1 MVCLLGKRRT
11 AQQDPT
17 RVEVGG
23 PRRRPTSDVFTVN
36 ASDGMATV
44 QNAPGQAFGRYT
56 LLRRLA
62 SGGMGEIFLAKQ
74 GGQGG
79 FSKVVAIKRI
89 LAHYKED
96 DDHVRMFFD
105 EAKLQALLSDRHIVQ
120 IYDMGEIDD
129 HLFIAMEYVHGVS
142 WRKLLER
149 VASEKRQVHPAH
161 AVDLAVQVAR
171 GLSYAHNVKG
181 SHGEP
186 LNVVHRD
193 VSPQNAIISWDGEV
207 KVIDFGIA
215 KSDINDVHTTTGTLK
230 GKFAYMSPEQGS
242 GEKLDRRSDIFSFG
256 ICLWELLG
264 QKNPFKRGNVVAS
277 LAAIQNE
284 PHTKIGSLRR
294 DCRAFDRIIDKAL
307 AKDADKRYDDCSEI
321 AEDLVELYASG
332 RLEEPPQPLATWL
345 QTLFADEIEDHLAL
359 LDRVG
364 AGQGLSRRGDSERSK
379 PIGASPYGM
388 DAETSDP
395 RRRKAARLH
404 DAPTAVLA
412 DAPDTATAEPSLFD
426 GVATAP
432 GPPPSL
438 ATFGSETN
446 MGPPP
451 SLVDANSTD
460 SPVSL
465 DSSEYV
471 ALQTDSGVG
480 ELMGELPVVDIAPPM
495 KKGDTDPTV
504 SAPTS
509 VEALSGEVPAPP
521 ARGRSLL
528 KGTLFGLG
536 LGMVCVVGLLV
547 LAAPPDDG
555 GDAPANPVVSDEAP
569 DDTGGGAVPDD
580 DTGDDAVAA
589 DNGNATKV
597 ANASGRRVD
606 RPARR
611 TEVPTDERASRSDK
625 DDSSDPHDKGAAAKP
640 ATDPPDEGGDRDAT
654 SSTPDQDAPTAAD
667 DATSDTPTTSD
678 KPAPADKPAA
688 ATTRTDDK
696 PPARTRK
703 PPKRDKPAKT
713 ARKRDDRAKPAADDD
728 DTPPAKEPTRAD
740 PPPSE
745 PEPPKKVAVR
755 KPSAKLDA
763 RAPSGYRLS
772 GGSARRSFGVGSKG
786 VTVKVSGPEGG
797 HSFALRLTPTEGGAL
812 VTPMRE
818 CRTILRFNGGGIPCK
833 GTFKLPYNKRSVLR
847 VASPGKESIEIVLKL
862 SEP

>member
-1 MVCLLGKRRT
+1 
-11 AQQDPT
+11 
-17 RVEVGG
+17 VEIGRG
-23 PRRRPTSDVFTVN
+23 RPTSDVFTVN
-36 ASDGMATV
+36 ASDGMATM
-44 QNAPGQAFGRYT
+44 QQDPGQPFGRYT

-149 VASEKRQVHPAH
+149 VAAEGKKIHPAH

-193 VSPQNAIISWDGEV
+193 INPQNIIVSFDGEV

-215 KSDINDVHTTTGTLK
+215 KSDINDVHTATGTLK

-264 QKNPFKRGNVVAS
+264 GKNPFKRGNVVAS

-294 DCRAFDRIIDKAL
+294 DCRAFDPIVDKAL
-307 AKDADKRYDDCSEI
+307 AKDAERRYGDCSEI

-332 RLEEPPQPLATWL
+332 KLPEPEQPLAMWL
-345 QTLFADEIEDHLAL
+345 PSLFAEEIEDHLAL

-364 AGQGLSRRGDSERSK
+364 AGQSLSRRGNVERSS
-379 PIGASPYGM
+379 PISASPYGV

-395 RRRKAARLH
+395 RRRRAVKPH
-404 DAPTAVLA
+404 DAPTAVLV
-412 DAPDTATAEPSLFD
+412 DAPDTVEPSLFD

-438 ATFGSETN
+438 AGFESLTN
-446 MGPPP
+446 QGPPP
-451 SLVDANSTD
+451 SLVDASSAD
-460 SPVSL
+460 GPVSL
-465 DSSEYV
+465 DSSEYIAV
-471 ALQTDSGVG
+471 NTSGEGVG
-480 ELMGELPVVDIAPPM
+480 ELMGELPVVADVPP
-495 KKGDTDPTV
+495 KAKGDTDPTV

-509 VEALSGEVPAPP
+509 VEALSGEIAPPP
-521 ARGRSLL
+521 ARGRSLV
-528 KGTLFGLG
+528 KGTLFGLTLG
-536 LGMVCVVGLLV
+536 LAAVVGLV
-547 LAAPPDDG
+547 VVGTPPAEDG
-555 GDAPANPVVSDEAP
+555 GGEPSKAADSENTGTDPTGSGQGDDSEPTGQPGTNHGAN
-569 DDTGGGAVPDD
+569 DTG
-580 DTGDDAVAA
+580 TQL
-589 DNGNATKV
+589 
-597 ANASGRRVD
+597 ASTTGRRTD
-606 RPARR
+606 TPARR
-611 TEVPTDERASRSDK
+611 TDPPAPRGDDDGDDDDDVAVEPDD
-625 DDSSDPHDKGAAAKP
+625 DDSDDAARPGKTGGSDSSTAGTPPPKDEASKRADTPPKQEDAAAKQ
-640 ATDPPDEGGDRDAT
+640 PDEAPVDT
-654 SSTPDQDAPTAAD
+654 S
-667 DATSDTPTTSD
+667 TTG
-678 KPAPADKPAA
+678 
-688 ATTRTDDK
+688 
-696 PPARTRK
+696 K
-703 PPKRDKPAKT
+703 PPKRDKRVRT
-713 ARKRDDRAKPAADDD
+713 SRKRDDDAKQ
-728 DTPPAKEPTRAD
+728 PTRAS
-740 PPPSE
+740 PPPPKKQQPKEEKEE
-745 PEPPKKVAVR
+745 PPREEPKKVAAR
-755 KPSAKLDA
+755 APSAKLDA
-763 RAPSGYRLS
+763 KAPSGYRLS
-772 GGSARRSFGVGSKG
+772 GGSSRRTFGVGSKG
-786 VTVKVSGPEGG
+786 VTVKISGPDGG
-797 HSFALRLTPTEGGAL
+797 HDFSLRFEPTDGGAI
-812 VTPMRE
+812 VSSKRE
-818 CRTILRFNGGGIPCK
+818 CRTILRFNGGGIPCT
-833 GTFKLPYNKRSVLR
+833 GTFMLPYNKRSVLQ
-847 VASPGKESIEIVLKL
+847 VASPGKERIEIVLKL